1 MMGMGKKNEEDSSQS
16 TPPKKAKHIP
26 FYKYTYPTI
35 ITLEKEDSQSTP
47 KKAKHIAQAYH
58 FPLDTSATITTLDI
72 QSNVASC
79 YRQKQF
85 ANFDSEASRA
95 SILIDEDYSP
105 FSTTTDIPTT

>member
-47 KKAKHIAQAYH
+47 KKAKHIA
-58 FPLDTSATITTLDI
+58 
-72 QSNVASC
+72 
-79 YRQKQF
+79 
-85 ANFDSEASRA
+85 
-95 SILIDEDYSP
+95 
-105 FSTTTDIPTT
+105 